1 MTSWRITDPET
12 TYQIIR
18 ENLSKFGLKRLVDIT
33 GLDVTGIPVYL
44 CIRPRGRCFTVSA
57 GKGLTHLD
65 SKISALMES
74 IEIDVAENVNPSEA
88 SSLSY
93 NQLPLGCRIPRE
105 LMPAISTSLWK
116 VETPSKWVKSMS
128 LDTGALFYLPWECIT
143 MDIESLFGGLASFAW
158 GTNGLASALNR
169 QEAIL
174 SGLYEVIERDSV
186 TCWSYYTKNKPS
198 IRMFSVGISSIP
210 FPSSI
215 NLINQVTSAGLN
227 LFLIQLRNELDLPV
241 FKCHI
246 LNGIDP
252 GKATASGYGCHHS
265 TEIAINRAI
274 TEAVQGRTC
283 FIAGS
288 REDILT
294 TRFRGIDYGT
304 AYNYFSNFIE
314 EALIVDETSAMST
327 VTALESLLKKFAA
340 LGWHPP
346 VIYDYPGSDP
356 FKVVKVVCPSLS
368 PISFSGMSLSHPRPS
383 SFYPP
388 TTRFQAFCQSLSL

>member
-1 MTSWRITDPET
+1 MTTWRMTDPET
-12 TYQIIR
+12 TYQVIR
-18 ENLSKFGLKRLVDIT
+18 ENLSAFGLKRLVDIT

-44 CIRPRGRCFTVSA
+44 CIRPRGRCFSVSA

-65 SKISALMES
+65 SMISALMES

-88 SSLSY
+88 ISLAY
-93 NQLPLGCRIPRE
+93 NQLPLSARIPSE
-105 LMPAISTSLWK
+105 LMPAISTSPPRGD
-116 VETPSKWVKSMS
+116 TPTQWVKGLS
-128 LDTGALFYLPWECIT
+128 LDTESLYYLPWECIT
-143 MDIESLFGGLASFAW
+143 MDAESLFRGLVSFAW

-169 QEAIL
+169 PEAIL

-186 TCWSYYTKNKPS
+186 ACWSHYTKIKPTA
-198 IRMFSVGISSIP
+198 RMFSIALASIP
-210 FPSSI
+210 FSSSI
-215 NLINQVTSAGLN
+215 NLINQIASAGLN
-227 LFLIQLRNELDLPV
+227 LFLIQLHNELDLPV

-246 LNGIDP
+246 LNAIDSAKP
-252 GKATASGYGCHHS
+252 TASGYGCHHS
-265 TEIAINRAI
+265 TEMAINRAI
-274 TEAVQGRTC
+274 TEAAQGRTC

-314 EALIVDETSAMST
+314 EALLVAESSVMST
-327 VTALESLLKKFAA
+327 MTALESLLQKFAA

-346 VIYDYPGSDP
+346 IVYDYPGTDP

-368 PISFSGMSLSHPRPS
+368 PISFSGMSLSHPRPL
-383 SFYPP
+383 SFCPP
-388 TTRFQAFCQSLSL
+388 TTRFQALFQGFFR